1 MISSQGLR
9 LYNINAFHNA
19 PTDTICT
26 KNATLL
32 VVREH
37 NNIVSQDK
45 KITREVIILVTHEK
59 ECKVG
64 TFYNV
69 DEKFAASIHRRLQ
82 QWAKNQRWAKC
93 NNIQSIFI
101 CIFQGCLFSH
111 NLGNR
116 IPVLP
121 VKSRE
126 WSQFRPPS
134 KKNISSKKTSLC

>member
-1 MISSQGLR
+1 
-9 LYNINAFHNA
+9 
-19 PTDTICT
+19 
-26 KNATLL
+26 

-37 NNIVSQDK
+37 NSIVSQDK
-45 KITREVIILVTHEK
+45 KFTREVIILVTHEK
-59 ECKVG
+59 ECKEG

-69 DEKFAASIHRRLQ
+69 DEEFAASIHRRLQ

-101 CIFQGCLFSH
+101 CIFQSCLFSH

-121 VKSRE
+121 VKNRE
-126 WSQFRPPS
+126 APNLDLPQ
-134 KKNISSKKTSLC
+134 KKNL